1 MAAEEMTALW
11 ERLHADPRHQ
21 LRYPSEHVVRWLSG
35 LGSGEGRRALDIG
48 CGHGRHMRLF
58 EEFGYAAFGL
68 DSASNLYPVSRGE
81 MTDLPWRD
89 EQFDIALAFGV
100 FYYGTLD
107 DHRRAARELWRVLKP
122 GGRALVVARTE
133 DDSRSRDLRVGDQL
147 DGHTV
152 RIMDGDEEG
161 MLVSFL
167 ARNDVTNIYAIDCG
181 FSRVD
186 VELTET
192 TRDNQR
198 WRDSDWLISVTK

>member
-1 MAAEEMTALW
+1 MVAAPEVTALW
-11 ERLHADPRHQ
+11 ERLHADPKHQ

-35 LGSGEGRRALDIG
+35 LGSGEGRSALDIG

-107 DHRRAARELWRVLKP
+107 DHRRAAREMWRVLKA
-122 GGRALVVARTE
+122 GGKALVVARTTR
-133 DDSRSRDLRVGDQL
+133 DSRSLGPEQHSCRMIRE
-147 DGHTV
+147 
-152 RIMDGDEEG
+152 GDEKG